1 MYHQND
7 GTAMGTPVAPPFANL
22 VIYPNI
28 LPNHFSISICKL
40 IEECNK
46 RFMDD
51 GFTPL
56 ATSIATE
63 LFKNCL
69 NSMYRRI
76 RYTIEP
82 ERKTVTENEN
92 VQTINFLDITI
103 ILHENNEIETEIYY
117 KETNSHDYLDF
128 RRHHA

>member
-1 MYHQND
+1 
-7 GTAMGTPVAPPFANL
+7 
-22 VIYPNI
+22 
-28 LPNHFSISICKL
+28 
-40 IEECNK
+40 
-46 RFMDD
+46 MDD

-56 ATSIATE
+56 HQSIDTV

-69 NSMYRRI
+69 NSMHPRI

-82 ERKTVTENEN
+82 ARKTVTENEN

-128 RRHHA
+128 RSHHAKHVIENIPFNLAKRIICFHFKWIKDRKAFRKSKKMVKTM